1 MPKGGFTKNNKSHEN
16 YLFKSKWNLGKTT
29 VIRIPEILK
38 DEFLHLAKYLDNKEK
53 EKIQKIN
60 LVEELKGNITLDK
73 SNRYQIA
80 VECFEEF
87 IESQKLDL
95 SELSK
100 AKKGTK
106 KRQLSDIHQW
116 LTEQFSYVR

>member
-1 MPKGGFTKNNKSHEN
+1 MEFRKNNCYQN
-16 YLFKSKWNLGKTT
+16 PRN
-29 VIRIPEILK
+29 I
-38 DEFLHLAKYLDNKEK
+38 
-53 EKIQKIN
+53 KI
-60 LVEELKGNITLDK
+60 DK

-116 LTEQFSYVR
+116 LTEQ